1 MCWASCFGLL
11 LMQRLRCLRT
21 ELLMNALRKL
31 SLLGLAVA
39 LTACT
44 TTGGGD
50 IDYRSARRGNPLEV
64 PPDLMRLNGDG
75 RYNVPGS
82 ASAVDYASEKKT
94 EGQSVATAL
103 TAVGDVQI
111 KRDGNQRWLVVQ
123 RSPAEL
129 WEPIKTFWEDNG
141 FVLAVEDRK
150 IGVMETDWAE
160 NRANIPL
167 DPIRAALGRAL
178 DSLYS
183 TGQLDR
189 FRTRLEANASG
200 GTDIFVSQRGMEE
213 VYTSRDKSTTAWQPR
228 ANDPALEDE
237 FLRRMM
243 VALGVPAERAAALV
257 KQAPAAGRAGA
268 AQAGAAVAQTATSGV
283 QYNEAAQAL
292 VLADNFDR
300 AWRRVGV
307 SLDRS
312 GFTVEDRDRS
322 AAVYYVRYVPF
333 VPEKKEPTGWFK
345 RMFRK
350 TPEVKAVRYRVQL
363 LNQGAGTT
371 VRVLMEDGQPASA
384 GDSARILKLL
394 AEDLRRA

>member
-1 MCWASCFGLL
+1 
-11 LMQRLRCLRT
+11 
-21 ELLMNALRKL
+21 MNALRKL
-31 SLLGLAVA
+31 SLLGVAVA

-44 TTGGGD
+44 TTGGGG

-64 PPDLMRLNGDG
+64 PPDLMRLSGDG

-82 ASAVDYASEKKT
+82 ASAVDYASDKKT

-257 KQAPAAGRAGA
+257 KQAPAAGQKTGATGAAAAAPTA
-268 AQAGAAVAQTATSGV
+268 AQAGV
-283 QYNEAAQAL
+283 QYNESAQAL
-292 VLADNFDR
+292 LLADNFER
-300 AWRRVGV
+300 AWRRVGL

-363 LNQGAGTT
+363 LNQGAGTA
-371 VRVLMEDGQPASA
+371 VRVLMENGQPASA

-394 AEDLRRA
+394 AEDLRRN

>member
-1 MCWASCFGLL
+1 
-11 LMQRLRCLRT
+11 
-21 ELLMNALRKL
+21 MNALRKL

-39 LTACT
+39 LTACST
-44 TTGGGD
+44 TSGD
-50 IDYRSARRGNPLEV
+50 GIDYRSARRGNPLEI
-64 PPDLMRLNGDG
+64 PPDLMRLSGDG

-82 ASAVDYASEKKT
+82 ASAVDYATDKKT
-94 EGQSVATAL
+94 EGQSTVTAL
-103 TAVGDVQI
+103 TSVGDVQI
-111 KRDGNQRWLVVQ
+111 RRDGNQRWLVVQ
-123 RSPAEL
+123 RPPADL
-129 WEPIKTFWEDNG
+129 WEPVKTFWEDNG

-167 DPIRAALGRAL
+167 DPIRAALSRAL
-178 DSLYS
+178 DSVYS

-213 VYTSRDKSTTAWQPR
+213 VYTARDKSTTAWQPR

-243 VALGVPAERAAALV
+243 VALGVPAERATAMV
-257 KQAPAAGRAGA
+257 KQSQAEGKAVQNA
-268 AQAGAAVAQTATSGV
+268 AQAGV
-283 QYNEAAQAL
+283 QHDEAAQAL
-292 VLADNFDR
+292 LLADDFDR
-300 AWRRVGV
+300 AWRRVGL
-307 SLDRS
+307 SLDRT
-312 GFTVEDRDRS
+312 GFTVEDRDRA

-333 VPEKKEPTGWFK
+333 VPEKKEPTGWFR

-363 LNQGAGTT
+363 QSVGQNQGAGTQ
-371 VRVLMEDGQPASA
+371 VRVLMESGQPASA

-394 AEDLRRA
+394 AEDLRRV

>member
-1 MCWASCFGLL
+1 
-11 LMQRLRCLRT
+11 
-21 ELLMNALRKL
+21 MNALRKL
-31 SLLGLAVA
+31 SLLGLAAA

-44 TTGGGD
+44 ATSGGG

-64 PPDLMRLNGDG
+64 PPDLTRLSSDG

-82 ASAVDYASEKKT
+82 ASAVDYASDKKT

-123 RSPAEL
+123 RTPAEL
-129 WEPIKTFWEDNG
+129 WEPVKAFWEDNG

-243 VALGVPAERAAALV
+243 VALGVPAERASALI
-257 KQAPAAGRAGA
+257 KQSQAAGQAGGA
-268 AQAGAAVAQTATSGV
+268 AAAQTTAQAGV

-300 AWRRVGV
+300 AWRRVGL

-363 LNQGAGTT
+363 QNQGAGTA
-371 VRVLMEDGQPASA
+371 VRVQMENGQPASA

-394 AEDLRRA
+394 AEDLRRS

>member
-1 MCWASCFGLL
+1 M
-11 LMQRLRCLRT
+11 
-21 ELLMNALRKL
+21 LMNVLQKL
-31 SLLGLAVA
+31 SIASLAVA
-39 LTACT
+39 LTACSSF
-44 TTGGGD
+44 TGSDGG

-64 PPDLMRLNGDG
+64 PPDLMRLSNDG
-75 RYNVPGS
+75 RYTVPGS
-82 ASAVDYASEKKT
+82 ASAVDYAGEQNAA
-94 EGQSVATAL
+94 GQTAATAL
-103 TAVGDVQI
+103 TSVGDVEI

-123 RSPAEL
+123 RSPADL
-129 WEPIKTFWEDNG
+129 WEPVKTFWEDNG

-150 IGVMETDWAE
+150 VGVMETDWAE

-213 VYTSRDKSTTAWQPR
+213 VYTSRDRSTTSWQPR

-237 FLRRMM
+237 FLRRLM
-243 VALGVPAERAAALV
+243 VALGVPAERANTLV
-257 KQAPAAGRAGA
+257 KQSQTA
-268 AQAGAAVAQTATSGV
+268 AQAEQSRAQAAV
-283 QYNEAAQAL
+283 QYNEANQTL
-292 VLADNFDR
+292 VLADDFDR
-300 AWRRVGV
+300 AWRRVGL

-312 GFTVEDRDRS
+312 GFTVEDRDRA

-333 VPEKKEPTGWFK
+333 VADKKEESKGFL
-345 RMFRK
+345 RRLFSRK
-350 TPEVKAVRYRVQL
+350 APEVTTVRYRINLQ
-363 LNQGAGTT
+363 NQGSGTL
-371 VRVLMEDGQPASA
+371 VRVLSESGQAVEG

-394 AEDLRRA
+394 ADDLRRS